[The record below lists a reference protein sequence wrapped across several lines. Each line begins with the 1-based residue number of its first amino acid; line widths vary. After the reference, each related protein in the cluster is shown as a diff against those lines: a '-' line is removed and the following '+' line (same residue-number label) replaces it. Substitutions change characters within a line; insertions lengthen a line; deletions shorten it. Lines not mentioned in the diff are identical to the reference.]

1 MHLHYWFLNNIIEIP
16 LPGGR
21 GHIFSL
27 CAAILTRLGVTIFK
41 MPPSTAVTVNQFSNP
56 KVSDVEREGEAEEGQ
71 GGHLLFL
78 IRMDQSSS
86 PFLSPLY
93 LSISGTL
100 FLFLGSLS
108 SLYSPPPPPATFPLP
123 HFGSPPRDFNG
134 SEEGCHFK
142 MSSWWNKGPAV
153 LHVFPLHHPFAVWL
167 YGRGRCVFGRFH
179 TFDLQRKRTVVTSLI
194 CHFIKREIINSGHK
208 AGECRRLSP
217 AL

>member
-1 MHLHYWFLNNIIEIP
+1 M
-16 LPGGR
+16 PGGR

-27 CAAILTRLGVTIFK
+27 RAAILTRLGVTIFK

-100 FLFLGSLS
+100 FLFLGSFS
-108 SLYSPPPPPATFPLP
+108 SLYSPPLLPPPLSLCHILGPLQ
-123 HFGSPPRDFNG
+123 GIS
-134 SEEGCHFK
+134 
-142 MSSWWNKGPAV
+142 MA
-153 LHVFPLHHPFAVWL
+153 
-167 YGRGRCVFGRFH
+167 
-179 TFDLQRKRTVVTSLI
+179 QRRAVTSK
-194 CHFIKREIINSGHK
+194 CHP
-208 AGECRRLSP
+208 GETRAQPSFMFFHSTIRLPFSCMGEGGVFLGVSTP
-217 AL
+217 LTSKGSAQL

>member
-41 MPPSTAVTVNQFSNP
+41 MPPSTAATVNQFSNP

-108 SLYSPPPPPATFPLP
+108 SLYSPPPRPPSHFPSATFWVPSKGFQWLRGGLSLQNVIPVKQGPSRPSWFSTPPSVCRLVAWVRAVCFWAFPHLWPPKEAHSCDIPDLP
-123 HFGSPPRDFNG
+123 FYQKRDN
-134 SEEGCHFK
+134 
-142 MSSWWNKGPAV
+142 
-153 LHVFPLHHPFAVWL
+153 
-167 YGRGRCVFGRFH
+167 
-179 TFDLQRKRTVVTSLI
+179 
-194 CHFIKREIINSGHK
+194 
-208 AGECRRLSP
+208 
-217 AL
+217 